1 MGTCATLPYHF
12 FEYDFCTTFVLA
24 FSSTFISQHYHNHL
38 VFWNVCSRVACLL
51 SLNMVNLKPVAGQ
64 KKTTSH
70 STRKSG
76 LRTTNSKKTDFN
88 AQSLGALFHESP
100 LMMLVSDLQT
110 GKVLAANPAFIEFSG
125 YQLEELLGE
134 PPPALWDT
142 HDTYLAAAR
151 TLHSSPSSQ
160 LCIGLMT
167 KSGSKYI
174 ATLSLSVLKLGRKKY
189 ALTTVLDVL
198 PLAALDAA
206 APSLPF
212 QPRSDAAFHSF
223 IMRAPI
229 GICKLSLHGTFLQTN
244 TALQRMLGYSA
255 EEFSQL
261 RIQDISHPADYDLE
275 TAFLDKVFSG
285 EKQTYSLIKRLVH
298 KDGHNIWVSFSAIVM
313 QDTQGQAPYMI
324 GVVQDVTVLKQ
335 LEKSLRESREL
346 FESVIDT
353 AAIGICVTDEE
364 GRYVLVNPAYCA
376 TYGYSKEELLGQHF
390 SMVIPTEDQLKA
402 TKTHSAFIAGDP
414 NSSGEW
420 RLRHKDGRLID
431 IYVTA
436 GLWVREDGRRFKV
449 TTVEDITERK
459 RTAQKLKETEATL
472 QQSQKMEAVGILA
485 SGIAHDFNN
494 ILGGILGNIKLL
506 YRYLPHAS
514 EQILT
519 PIQRIELSAQRAAK
533 LIQNLLS
540 FVRKG
545 KFLSVSFSVVDAI
558 NHVVQIL
565 QPSIDRRITL
575 HTHFAPK
582 LPNIIGDPNQIEQ
595 VFLNLL
601 INAIDAITPK
611 LQDGH
616 KGNIIIMAE
625 TVSLP
630 EEKIKALELPPHR
643 SYLHL
648 SFSDNGTGIP
658 EDVQSR
664 IFDPFFTTKA
674 VGKGTGLGLSMVIG
688 AVKSHHG
695 AVTFETTLG
704 KGTTFHLYFPPAV
717 TAERQVLTSSMTTI
731 FRKVMQKRH
740 TILIIEDEDIL
751 RQMLYDVFSEA
762 NFHVL
767 CAVDGEDGLA
777 QFQAHYPNI
786 DFVVL
791 DMNMPNLNGEHVCK
805 VLSEQ
810 YSKLPPI
817 IVTTGYVADDVVQ
830 RLYLYGIHDFVMK
843 PYDVDMLL
851 QQVCEILE
859 PPSTRS

>member
-1 MGTCATLPYHF
+1 
-12 FEYDFCTTFVLA
+12 
-24 FSSTFISQHYHNHL
+24 
-38 VFWNVCSRVACLL
+38 
-51 SLNMVNLKPVAGQ
+51 
-64 KKTTSH
+64 
-70 STRKSG
+70 
-76 LRTTNSKKTDFN
+76 
-88 AQSLGALFHESP
+88 
-100 LMMLVSDLQT
+100 MMLVSDLQT

-125 YQLEELLGE
+125 YQLEELLDE

-142 HDTYLAAAR
+142 HDVYLSAMR

-189 ALTTVLDVL
+189 ALTTVTDVL
-198 PLAALDAA
+198 PFAALDAA
-206 APSLPF
+206 APSLPL
-212 QPRSDAAFHSF
+212 QPKSDAAFHSF
-223 IMRAPI
+223 MMHAPI
-229 GICKLSLHGTFLQTN
+229 GFCKLSLQGAFLQTN
-244 TALQRMLGYSA
+244 AALQRMLGYSA
-255 EEFSQL
+255 AELSQL
-261 RIQDISHPADYDLE
+261 RLQDISHPADYELE
-275 TAFLDKVFSG
+275 MAFLDKVRAG
-285 EKQTYSLIKRLVH
+285 EKKTYSLIKRFLH
-298 KDGHNIWVSFSAIVM
+298 KDGHSVWVNFSAIVM
-313 QDTQGQAPYMI
+313 QESQGQERYMI
-324 GVVQDVTVLKQ
+324 GAVQDVTVLKQ

-353 AAIGICVTDEE
+353 AAIGICVTDEQ

-376 TYGYSKEELLGQHF
+376 TYGYSEEELLGKHF
-390 SMVIPTEDQLKA
+390 SMVIPTEDQLRA
-402 TKTHSAFIAGDP
+402 SNTHLAFIAGDP

-420 RLRHKDGRLID
+420 RLRHKDGRLLD

-459 RTAQKLKETEATL
+459 RTAQKLKETELAL
-472 QQSQKMEAVGILA
+472 QQSQKMEAVGVLA

-494 ILGGILGNIKLL
+494 ILGGILGNVKLL

-545 KFLSVSFSVVDAI
+545 KLLSVSFSVVDAI

-582 LPNIIGDPNQIEQ
+582 LPNLTGDPNQIEQ

-601 INAIDAITPK
+601 VNAMDAIAPK
-611 LQDGH
+611 LQSGQ
-616 KGNIIIMAE
+616 KGNITIAAE

-630 EEKIKALELPPHR
+630 DEKIKTLELPPHR

-658 EDVQSR
+658 DEIRLR
-664 IFDPFFTTKA
+664 IFDPFFTTKE

-688 AVKSHHG
+688 AVKSHQG
-695 AVTFETTLG
+695 AVTLETVVG
-704 KGTTFHLYFPPAV
+704 EGTTFHLYFPPADAV
-717 TAERQVLTSSMTTI
+717 EPQAFASSMTTA
-731 FRKVMQKRH
+731 FRKVMKKRY
-740 TILIIEDEDIL
+740 TVLVIEDEEIL
-751 RQMLYDVFSEA
+751 RQMLYEVFSEA

-777 QFQAHYPNI
+777 QFRAYYPNI

-791 DMNMPNLNGEHVCK
+791 DMNMPNLNGEQVCK
-805 VLSEQ
+805 ALSEQ
-810 YSKLPPI
+810 YPKLPPI

-830 RLYLYGIHDFVMK
+830 RLYSYGIYDLVIK
-843 PYDVDMLL
+843 PYDVDVLL

-859 PPSTRS
+859 PPAMRP

>member
-1 MGTCATLPYHF
+1 
-12 FEYDFCTTFVLA
+12 
-24 FSSTFISQHYHNHL
+24 
-38 VFWNVCSRVACLL
+38 
-51 SLNMVNLKPVAGQ
+51 
-64 KKTTSH
+64 
-70 STRKSG
+70 
-76 LRTTNSKKTDFN
+76 
-88 AQSLGALFHESP
+88 
-100 LMMLVSDLQT
+100 MMLVSELKT

-125 YQLEELLGE
+125 YRLQELLDE
-134 PPPALWDT
+134 PPPALWDNN
-142 HDTYLAAAR
+142 DTYLATVR
-151 TLHSSPSSQ
+151 TLHSSPCSK
-160 LCIGLMT
+160 LCIGLQIRSGT
-167 KSGSKYI
+167 KYT
-174 ATLSLSVLKLGRKKY
+174 AMLSLSVLKLGRKKY
-189 ALTTVLDVL
+189 ALTTVTDVL
-198 PLAALDAA
+198 PVATIETAAQ
-206 APSLPF
+206 SLLF
-212 QPRSDAAFHSF
+212 QPESDVAFHSF
-223 IMRAPI
+223 MMRAPI
-229 GICKLSLHGTFLQTN
+229 GFCKLSLQGAFLQTN
-244 TALQRMLGYSA
+244 DALQRMLGYSA
-255 EEFSQL
+255 EELSQL
-261 RIQDISHPADYDLE
+261 RLQDISHPSDYELE
-275 TAFLDKVFSG
+275 TAFLDKVRAG
-285 EKQTYSLIKRLVH
+285 EKKTYNLIKRFLH
-298 KDGHNIWVSFSAIVM
+298 KDGHSIWVNFSAIVM
-313 QDTQGQAPYMI
+313 QESQGQELYMI

-376 TYGYSKEELLGQHF
+376 TYGYSEEELLGKHF
-390 SMVIPTEDQLKA
+390 SMVIPTEDQLRA
-402 TKTHSAFIAGDP
+402 ANTHSAFIAGDP

-420 RLRHKDGRLID
+420 RLRHKDGRLLD

-459 RTAQKLKETEATL
+459 RTAQKLKETEAAL
-472 QQSQKMEAVGILA
+472 QQSQKMEAIGALA
-485 SGIAHDFNN
+485 SGVAHDFNN
-494 ILGGILGNIKLL
+494 ILGGILGNVKLL

-545 KFLSVSFSVVDAI
+545 KLFSVSFSAVDAI

-575 HTHFAPK
+575 HTYFAPK
-582 LPNIIGDPNQIEQ
+582 LPNLIGDPNQIEQ

-601 INAIDAITPK
+601 VNAIDAIAPK
-611 LQDGH
+611 LQDGQ
-616 KGNIIIMAE
+616 KGNITIMAE

-630 EEKIKALELPPHR
+630 EEKIKALEIPTHR

-664 IFDPFFTTKA
+664 IFDPFFTTKE

-688 AVKSHHG
+688 AVKSHQG
-695 AVTFETTLG
+695 AVTFETAVG
-704 KGTTFHLYFPPAV
+704 EGTTFHLYFPPADA
-717 TAERQVLTSSMTTI
+717 TERQAFISSTTNV
-731 FRKVMQKRH
+731 FRKVMKRRH
-740 TILIIEDEDIL
+740 TILIVEDEEIL

-767 CAVDGEDGLA
+767 CAVDGEDGLT
-777 QFQAHYPNI
+777 QFRAYHPNI

-805 VLSEQ
+805 ALSEQ
-810 YSKLPPI
+810 YPKLPPI
-817 IVTTGYVADDVVQ
+817 VITTGYVADDVVQ
-830 RLYLYGIHDFVMK
+830 RLYSYGIYDLVMK
-843 PYDVDMLL
+843 PYDVDVLL

-859 PPSTRS
+859 PPAMRS

>member
-1 MGTCATLPYHF
+1 
-12 FEYDFCTTFVLA
+12 
-24 FSSTFISQHYHNHL
+24 
-38 VFWNVCSRVACLL
+38 
-51 SLNMVNLKPVAGQ
+51 
-64 KKTTSH
+64 
-70 STRKSG
+70 
-76 LRTTNSKKTDFN
+76 
-88 AQSLGALFHESP
+88 
-100 LMMLVSDLQT
+100 MMLVSDLQM

-134 PPPALWDT
+134 PPPALWESS
-142 HDTYLAAAR
+142 DTYRSAVH
-151 TLHSSPSSQ
+151 TLHSSQSSK
-160 LCIGLMT
+160 LCLGLTT
-167 KSGSKYI
+167 KSGAKYT

-212 QPRSDAAFHSF
+212 QPRSDATFHSF
-223 IMRAPI
+223 MMHAPI
-229 GICKLSLHGTFLQTN
+229 GFCKLSLQGTFLQAN
-244 TALQRMLGYSA
+244 AALQRMLGYSA
-255 EEFSQL
+255 KELSQL
-261 RIQDISHPADYDLE
+261 CLQDISHPADYELE
-275 TAFLDKVFSG
+275 TAFLDKVRAG
-285 EKQTYSLIKRLVH
+285 EKQTYSLIKRFLH
-298 KDGHNIWVSFSAIVM
+298 KDGHSVWVNFSAIVM
-313 QDTQGQAPYMI
+313 QDTQGQERYMI
-324 GVVQDVTVLKQ
+324 GAVQDVTVLKQ

-346 FESVIDT
+346 FESVINT

-376 TYGYSKEELLGQHF
+376 TYGYSKEELLGKHF
-390 SMVIPTEDQLKA
+390 SMVIPTEDQLRA

-420 RLRHKDGRLID
+420 RLLHKDGRLLD

-459 RTAQKLKETEATL
+459 RTAQKLKETEAAL
-472 QQSQKMEAVGILA
+472 QQSQKMEAIGVLA

-494 ILGGILGNIKLL
+494 ILGGILGNVKLL

-545 KFLSVSFSVVDAI
+545 KLLSVSFSAVDAI

-575 HTHFAPK
+575 HTHFAPN
-582 LPNIIGDPNQIEQ
+582 LPNLIGDPNQIEQ

-601 INAIDAITPK
+601 VNAIDAIAPK
-611 LQDGH
+611 LQAGH
-616 KGNIIIMAE
+616 KGNITITAE
-625 TVSLP
+625 TVALP

-664 IFDPFFTTKA
+664 IFDPFFTTKE

-688 AVKSHHG
+688 AVKSHQG
-695 AVTFETTLG
+695 AVAFETAVG
-704 KGTTFHLYFPPAV
+704 EGTTFHLYFPPADA
-717 TAERQVLTSSMTTI
+717 AERQAFTSSTTNV
-731 FRKVMQKRH
+731 FRKVMKRRY
-740 TILIIEDEDIL
+740 TILIVEDEEIL
-751 RQMLYDVFSEA
+751 RQMLYEVFSEA

-777 QFQAHYPNI
+777 QFQTYYPNI

-805 VLSEQ
+805 ALSEQ
-810 YSKLPPI
+810 YPKLPPI

-830 RLYLYGIHDFVMK
+830 RLYSYGIYDLVMK
-843 PYDVDMLL
+843 PYDVDVLL

-859 PPSTRS
+859 PPAMRS

>member
-1 MGTCATLPYHF
+1 
-12 FEYDFCTTFVLA
+12 
-24 FSSTFISQHYHNHL
+24 
-38 VFWNVCSRVACLL
+38 
-51 SLNMVNLKPVAGQ
+51 
-64 KKTTSH
+64 
-70 STRKSG
+70 
-76 LRTTNSKKTDFN
+76 
-88 AQSLGALFHESP
+88 
-100 LMMLVSDLQT
+100 MMLVSDLQM

-142 HDTYLAAAR
+142 HDAYLSAAR

-198 PLAALDAA
+198 PFAVLDAA
-206 APSLPF
+206 TPSLPF
-212 QPRSDAAFHSF
+212 QPKSDAAFHSF
-223 IMRAPI
+223 MMHAPI
-229 GICKLSLHGTFLQTN
+229 GFCKLSLQGTFLHTN
-244 TALQRMLGYSA
+244 AALQRMLGYSA
-255 EEFSQL
+255 KELSQL
-261 RIQDISHPADYDLE
+261 CLQDISHPADYELE
-275 TAFLDKVFSG
+275 TAFLDKVRAG
-285 EKQTYSLIKRLVH
+285 EKQTYSLIKRFLH
-298 KDGHNIWVSFSAIVM
+298 KDGHSVWVNFSAIVM
-313 QDTQGQAPYMI
+313 QDTQGQERYMI
-324 GVVQDVTVLKQ
+324 GAVQDVTVLKQ

-346 FESVIDT
+346 FESVINT

-376 TYGYSKEELLGQHF
+376 TYGYSKEELLGKHF
-390 SMVIPTEDQLKA
+390 SMVIPTEDQLRA
-402 TKTHSAFIAGDP
+402 TETHSAFIAGDP

-420 RLRHKDGRLID
+420 RLRHKDGRLLD

-459 RTAQKLKETEATL
+459 RTAQKLKEIEAAL
-472 QQSQKMEAVGILA
+472 QQSQKMEAIGVLA

-494 ILGGILGNIKLL
+494 ILGGILGNVKLL

-533 LIQNLLS
+533 MIQNLLS

-545 KFLSVSFSVVDAI
+545 KLLSVPFSAVDAI

-575 HTHFAPK
+575 QTHFAPK
-582 LPNIIGDPNQIEQ
+582 LPNLIGDPNQIEQ

-601 INAIDAITPK
+601 VNAIDAIAPK
-611 LQDGH
+611 LQAGH
-616 KGNIIIMAE
+616 KGNITITAE
-625 TVSLP
+625 TVALP

-648 SFSDNGTGIP
+648 SFSDNGIGIP
-658 EDVQSR
+658 EDIQSR
-664 IFDPFFTTKA
+664 IFDPFFTTKE

-688 AVKSHHG
+688 AVKSHQG
-695 AVTFETTLG
+695 AVTFETAVG
-704 KGTTFHLYFPPAV
+704 EGTTFHLYFPPADA
-717 TAERQVLTSSMTTI
+717 AERQAFASSMPNV
-731 FRKVMQKRH
+731 FRKVMKKRY
-740 TILIIEDEDIL
+740 TILIVEDEEFL
-751 RQMLYDVFSEA
+751 RQMLYEVFSEA

-777 QFQAHYPNI
+777 QFRTYYPNI

-805 VLSEQ
+805 ALSEQ
-810 YSKLPPI
+810 YPKLPPI

-830 RLYLYGIHDFVMK
+830 RLYSYGIYDLVMK
-843 PYDVDMLL
+843 PYDVDVLL

-859 PPSTRS
+859 PPAMRS

>member
-1 MGTCATLPYHF
+1 
-12 FEYDFCTTFVLA
+12 
-24 FSSTFISQHYHNHL
+24 
-38 VFWNVCSRVACLL
+38 
-51 SLNMVNLKPVAGQ
+51 
-64 KKTTSH
+64 
-70 STRKSG
+70 
-76 LRTTNSKKTDFN
+76 
-88 AQSLGALFHESP
+88 
-100 LMMLVSDLQT
+100 MMLVSDLQT

-125 YQLEELLGE
+125 YQLEELLDE

-142 HDTYLAAAR
+142 HDVYLSAMR
-151 TLHSSPSSQ
+151 TLHSSPSSR
-160 LCIGLMT
+160 LCIGLLT
-167 KSGSKYI
+167 KSGSKRT

-206 APSLPF
+206 APSLPL
-212 QPRSDAAFHSF
+212 QPKSDAAFHSF
-223 IMRAPI
+223 MMRAPI
-229 GICKLSLHGTFLQTN
+229 GFCKLSLQGAFLQTN
-244 TALQRMLGYSA
+244 DALQRMLGYSA
-255 EEFSQL
+255 EELSQL
-261 RIQDISHPADYDLE
+261 RLQDISHPADYELE
-275 TAFLDKVFSG
+275 TAFLDKVRAG
-285 EKQTYSLIKRLVH
+285 EKQTYSLIKRFLH
-298 KDGHNIWVSFSAIVM
+298 KDGHGVWVNFSAIVM
-313 QDTQGQAPYMI
+313 QDTQGQERYMI
-324 GVVQDVTVLKQ
+324 GAVQDVTVLKQ

-346 FESVIDT
+346 FESVINT

-376 TYGYSKEELLGQHF
+376 TYGYSKEELLGKHF
-390 SMVIPTEDQLKA
+390 SMVIPTEDQLRA
-402 TKTHSAFIAGDP
+402 TNTHSAFIAGDP

-420 RLRHKDGRLID
+420 RLLHKDGRLLD

-459 RTAQKLKETEATL
+459 RTAQKLKETESAL
-472 QQSQKMEAVGILA
+472 QQSQKMEAIGVLA

-494 ILGGILGNIKLL
+494 ILGGILGNVKLL

-545 KFLSVSFSVVDAI
+545 KLLSVSFSVVDAI

-575 HTHFAPK
+575 HTHFAPN
-582 LPNIIGDPNQIEQ
+582 LPNLIGDPNQIEQ

-601 INAIDAITPK
+601 INAIDAIAPK
-611 LQDGH
+611 LQSGQ
-616 KGNIIIMAE
+616 KGNITITAE

-658 EDVQSR
+658 DEIRSR
-664 IFDPFFTTKA
+664 IFDPFFTTKE

-688 AVKSHHG
+688 AVKSHQG
-695 AVTFETTLG
+695 AVTLETTVG
-704 KGTTFHLYFPPAV
+704 EGTTFHLYFPPADA
-717 TAERQVLTSSMTTI
+717 AERQAFAGSKPNV
-731 FRKVMQKRH
+731 FRKVMKKRY
-740 TILIIEDEDIL
+740 TVLVIEDEEIL
-751 RQMLYDVFSEA
+751 RQMLYEVFSEA

-767 CAVDGEDGLA
+767 CAVDGEDGLT
-777 QFQAHYPNI
+777 QFRTYYPNI

-805 VLSEQ
+805 ALSEQ
-810 YSKLPPI
+810 YPKLPPI

-830 RLYLYGIHDFVMK
+830 RLYSYGIYDLVMK
-843 PYDVDMLL
+843 PYDVDVLL

-859 PPSTRS
+859 PPAMRS

>member
-1 MGTCATLPYHF
+1 LPYHF

-24 FSSTFISQHYHNHL
+24 FSSTFISRHYHHHP
-38 VFWNVCSRVACLL
+38 VFLEYFYFYLFALQ
-51 SLNMVNLKPVAGQ
+51 MANLKSVSRQ

-76 LRTTNSKKTDFN
+76 LRSIKSKKTDFN

-100 LMMLVSDLQT
+100 LMMLVSDLQM

-198 PLAALDAA
+198 PFAALDAA

-223 IMRAPI
+223 MMHAPI
-229 GICKLSLHGTFLQTN
+229 GFCKLSLQGTFLQAN
-244 TALQRMLGYSA
+244 AALQRMLGYSA
-255 EEFSQL
+255 KELSQL
-261 RIQDISHPADYDLE
+261 CLQDISHPADYELE
-275 TAFLDKVFSG
+275 TAFLDKVRAG
-285 EKQTYSLIKRLVH
+285 EKQTYSLIKRFLH
-298 KDGHNIWVSFSAIVM
+298 KDGHSVWVNFSAIVM
-313 QDTQGQAPYMI
+313 QDTQGQERYMI
-324 GVVQDVTVLKQ
+324 GAVQDVTVLKQ

-346 FESVIDT
+346 FESVINT

-376 TYGYSKEELLGQHF
+376 TYGYSKEELLGKHF
-390 SMVIPTEDQLKA
+390 SMVIPTEDQLRA

-420 RLRHKDGRLID
+420 RLLHKDGRLLD

-459 RTAQKLKETEATL
+459 RTAQKLKETEAAL
-472 QQSQKMEAVGILA
+472 QQSQKMEAIGVLA

-494 ILGGILGNIKLL
+494 ILGGILGNVKLL

-545 KFLSVSFSVVDAI
+545 KLLSVSFSAVDAI

-575 HTHFAPK
+575 HTHFAPN
-582 LPNIIGDPNQIEQ
+582 LPNLIGDPNQIEQ

-601 INAIDAITPK
+601 VNAIDAIAPK
-611 LQDGH
+611 LQAGH
-616 KGNIIIMAE
+616 KGNITITAE
-625 TVSLP
+625 TVALP

-658 EDVQSR
+658 EDVQLR
-664 IFDPFFTTKA
+664 IFDPFFTTKE

-688 AVKSHHG
+688 AVKSHQG
-695 AVTFETTLG
+695 AVAFETAVG
-704 KGTTFHLYFPPAV
+704 EGTTFHLYFPPADA
-717 TAERQVLTSSMTTI
+717 AERQAFTSSTTNV
-731 FRKVMQKRH
+731 FRKVMKRRY
-740 TILIIEDEDIL
+740 TILIVEDEEIL
-751 RQMLYDVFSEA
+751 RQMLYEVFSEA

-777 QFQAHYPNI
+777 QFQTYYPNI

-805 VLSEQ
+805 ALSEQ
-810 YSKLPPI
+810 YPKLPPI

-830 RLYLYGIHDFVMK
+830 RLYSYGIYDLVMK
-843 PYDVDMLL
+843 PYDVDVLL

-859 PPSTRS
+859 PPAMRS

>member
-1 MGTCATLPYHF
+1 
-12 FEYDFCTTFVLA
+12 
-24 FSSTFISQHYHNHL
+24 
-38 VFWNVCSRVACLL
+38 
-51 SLNMVNLKPVAGQ
+51 
-64 KKTTSH
+64 
-70 STRKSG
+70 
-76 LRTTNSKKTDFN
+76 
-88 AQSLGALFHESP
+88 
-100 LMMLVSDLQT
+100 MMLVSDLQT

-142 HDTYLAAAR
+142 HDAYLSAVR

-160 LCIGLMT
+160 LCMGLLT
-167 KSGSKYI
+167 KSGRKHT

-212 QPRSDAAFHSF
+212 QPKSDAAFHSF
-223 IMRAPI
+223 MMHAPI
-229 GICKLSLHGTFLQTN
+229 GFCKLSLQGTFLQAN
-244 TALQRMLGYSA
+244 AALQRMLGYSA
-255 EEFSQL
+255 EELTQL
-261 RIQDISHPADYDLE
+261 CLQDISHPADYELE
-275 TAFLDKVFSG
+275 TAFLDKVRAG
-285 EKQTYSLIKRLVH
+285 EKQTYSLIKRFLH
-298 KDGHNIWVSFSAIVM
+298 KDGHGVWVNFSAIVM
-313 QDTQGQAPYMI
+313 QDTQGQERYMI
-324 GVVQDVTVLKQ
+324 GAVQDVTVLKQ

-346 FESVIDT
+346 FESVINT

-376 TYGYSKEELLGQHF
+376 TYGYSKEELLGKHF
-390 SMVIPTEDQLKA
+390 SMVIPTEDQLRA
-402 TKTHSAFIAGDP
+402 TNTHSAFIAGDP

-420 RLRHKDGRLID
+420 RLLHKDGRLLD

-459 RTAQKLKETEATL
+459 RTAQKLKETEAAL
-472 QQSQKMEAVGILA
+472 QQSQKMEAIGVLA

-494 ILGGILGNIKLL
+494 ILGGILGNVKLL

-545 KFLSVSFSVVDAI
+545 KLLSVSFSAVDAI

-565 QPSIDRRITL
+565 QPSMDRRITL

-582 LPNIIGDPNQIEQ
+582 LPNLIGDPNQIEQ

-601 INAIDAITPK
+601 VNAIDAIAPK
-611 LQDGH
+611 LQAGH
-616 KGNIIIMAE
+616 KGNITITAE
-625 TVSLP
+625 TVALP

-664 IFDPFFTTKA
+664 IFDPFFTTKE

-688 AVKSHHG
+688 AVKSHQG
-695 AVTFETTLG
+695 AVTFETAIG
-704 KGTTFHLYFPPAV
+704 EGTTFHLYFPPADA
-717 TAERQVLTSSMTTI
+717 AEQQAFTSSTTNA
-731 FRKVMQKRH
+731 FRKVMKRRH
-740 TILIIEDEDIL
+740 TILIVEDEEIL
-751 RQMLYDVFSEA
+751 RQMLYEVFSEA

-777 QFQAHYPNI
+777 QFRTYYPNI

-805 VLSEQ
+805 ALSEQ
-810 YSKLPPI
+810 YPKLPPI

-830 RLYLYGIHDFVMK
+830 RLYSYGIYDLVIK
-843 PYDVDMLL
+843 PYDVDVLL

-859 PPSTRS
+859 PPAMHS